1 MAFEQSKADLA
12 NKLLENDPNLSP
24 GSALNQAGVAPEN
37 FRDYVV
43 GGFTGRFVA
52 PGSELPR
59 PEIPGVVDTGPLRP
73 GEIEL
78 IITLPKDVDPDIP
91 GATGGEGTQPAIEPG
106 TAVDIGAVVGDG
118 IDLIGSGIGNA
129 FGIISNVVS
138 GISEGIGN
146 RIGYGVDP
154 ITGIFDRPPRPKPPV
169 EDLSATTAEI
179 DAGRPVER
187 PAPVDNTGIEE
198 FQAEIEAGRP
208 AVERPEPVAIED
220 AGFEPDIDPDPDS
233 TALGFEP
240 DIDLE
245 QDITKAAQSQAA
257 IRERLNTN
265 PEDWRV
271 KLRLA
276 PEATYLYKDPS
287 IQSPADS
294 ILWYLRSENGVI
306 FPYTP
311 KIDITYRSEYTPYDP
326 THANHRYYFYKGS
339 RIESVLITADF
350 TAQDTREANYL
361 LAVIHFFRSAGKMF
375 YGQDAERGA
384 PPPLVYLS
392 GLGQYQFANNPCVIT
407 QFNYMLPDD
416 VDYIRADTAQIRG
429 SLQERRTLVRT
440 GAPAANLSSIWAR
453 LNGSGL
459 NPGATNVYQIGGPS
473 LTQGQSPT
481 YVPTKITI
489 SLELLPIQSRKQIS
503 SEFSLKNYAN
513 GSLLRKGFW

>member
-1 MAFEQSKADLA
+1 MPINKAEETTVAFEQSKADLA
-12 NKLLENDPNLSP
+12 NKLREIDPNLGP
-24 GSALNQAGVAPEN
+24 GVALVQAGVAQEN
-37 FRDYVV
+37 FGDYARDSED
-43 GGFTGRFVA
+43 RFVA
-52 PGSELPR
+52 RGSNLPK
-59 PEIPGVVDTGPLRP
+59 PEIPVTFVDTGFNFDTPP
-73 GEIEL
+73 DI
-78 IITLPKDVDPDIP
+78 IITVPRDVDPDVP
-91 GATGGEGTQPAIEPG
+91 GATGGAGTQPAVEPG
-106 TAVDIGAVVGDG
+106 TAVDIGAIVGDG
-118 IDLIGSGIGNA
+118 ISAIGSGIGNVA
-129 FGIISNVVS
+129 TGIGEFLGGV
-138 GISEGIGN
+138 GEGIGN
-146 RIGYGVDP
+146 GIGYGVDAV
-154 ITGIFDRPPRPKPPV
+154 TGIFDGPPRPKPPV
-169 EDLSATTAEI
+169 EDLGLTTEEI
-179 DAGRPVER
+179 D
-187 PAPVDNTGIEE
+187 
-198 FQAEIEAGRP
+198 AGRP
-208 AVERPEPVAIED
+208 AVERPEPVDQPQIIEPIDDLD
-220 AGFEPDIDPDPDS
+220 AQEGVGPGN
-233 TALGFEP
+233 LG
-240 DIDLE
+240 DL
-245 QDITKAAQSQAA
+245 DDDLATPILKAAQSQAA

-429 SLQERRTLVRT
+429 SLQERRALGV
-440 GAPAANLSSIWAR
+440 PAVSLSSIWAR

-459 NPGATNVYQIGGPS
+459 IPGATNVYQIGGPS

>member
-12 NKLLENDPNLSP
+12 NQLLENDPNLSP
-24 GSALNQAGVAPEN
+24 GSALVQAGVAPEN
-37 FRDYVV
+37 FRDYLS
-43 GGFTGRFVA
+43 GEFTGRFVK
-52 PGSELPR
+52 PGSDLPKPKIPVTFGIDPST
-59 PEIPGVVDTGPLRP
+59 PEPGIPD
-73 GEIEL
+73 I
-78 IITLPKDVDPDIP
+78 IITVPLDVDPSIP
-91 GATGGEGTQPAIEPG
+91 GLTGSAGDQPGITPGPATP
-106 TAVDIGAVVGDG
+106 IGAVVGDG

-129 FGIISNVVS
+129 FGVVSNVVS

-146 RIGYGVDP
+146 GIGYGVDA
-154 ITGIFDRPPRPKPPV
+154 ISGLFDRPPRPKPPV

-208 AVERPEPVAIED
+208 AVERPEPVDQPIDDLDAQEGVGPGNLGED
-220 AGFEPDIDPDPDS
+220 EPDPAQPI
-233 TALGFEP
+233 L
-240 DIDLE
+240 
-245 QDITKAAQSQAA
+245 KAAQSQAA

-429 SLQERRTLVRT
+429 SLQERRALART